1 MEAVMKRLPGKIFS
15 TALVKAG
22 VVEATTERDL
32 IRAHMHLHAVLP
44 RLADLAR
51 LDDEARAI
59 ISEMNVAIEFFV
71 PGGPKVVL
79 HFKNSSVRAVRTGK
93 ADVCLMFP
101 TCKML
106 NDMFDGK
113 KVTPI
118 PIKGVHRMG
127 DLKKLTRLTDI
138 LTRYL
143 KPSKSEM
150 ADKEFRA
157 KHVELSLLVGLAATE
172 AIATIEAK
180 GRRVASHMPSGTMLY
195 DVKGGPKAHVIVK
208 DGKIEV
214 FPGAIKDPT
223 TTIEIRDVDLAVD
236 LVKGEV
242 DTFAANGSGDIKAS
256 GGLAL
261 ADEYNAL
268 FDRVGL
274 YLS

>member
-1 MEAVMKRLPGKIFS
+1 
-15 TALVKAG
+15 
-22 VVEATTERDL
+22 
-32 IRAHMHLHAVLP
+32 
-44 RLADLAR
+44 
-51 LDDEARAI
+51 
-59 ISEMNVAIEFFV
+59 
-71 PGGPKVVL
+71 
-79 HFKNSSVRAVRTGK
+79 
-93 ADVCLMFP
+93 
-101 TCKML
+101 ML

-143 KPSKSEM
+143 KPSQSEM

>member
-1 MEAVMKRLPGKIFS
+1 
-15 TALVKAG
+15 
-22 VVEATTERDL
+22 
-32 IRAHMHLHAVLP
+32 MHLHAVLP

-143 KPSKSEM
+143 KPSQSEM

-195 DVKGGPKAHVIVK
+195 DVKGGPKAHVISRWENR
-208 DGKIEV
+208 GSWSLKI
-214 FPGAIKDPT
+214 DYDH
-223 TTIEIRDVDLAVD
+223 RDSRRHLAVD
-236 LVKGEV
+236 QIKVKS
-242 DTFAANGSGDIKAS
+242 TPLQPM
-256 GGLAL
+256 GLAISKPV
-261 ADEYNAL
+261 AVWP
-268 FDRVGL
+268 RR
-274 YLS
+274 